1 MFLMLFG
8 IGLFLCLTGIIIFL
22 TFQALKF
29 KEKMETNLL
38 EEKLDNYEE
47 LIKNFLSEMIIK
59 LNFLKYFNVF
69 AIVISLISIIYI
81 LSHLIIK
88 NEWVILKTYHFI
100 AFGIFAWNLFFA
112 LTLKNKLKDI
122 KKIKEDYENL
132 DNKNNERTKEQE
144 EIHKILKEL
153 KEEIRKMKTVEDVEK
168 KE

>member
-8 IGLFLCLTGIIIFL
+8 IALFLCLTGIIISL
-22 TFQALKF
+22 IFQALKF

-38 EEKLDNYEE
+38 KEKFDDYED
-47 LIKNFLSEMIIK
+47 LIKNFLSDMIIK
-59 LNFLKYFNVF
+59 LNFLKYFNIF

-81 LSHLIIK
+81 LSNLIIK

-100 AFGIFAWNLFFA
+100 AFGIFAWNLFFT

-132 DNKNNERTKEQE
+132 GNTNNERTKEQE
-144 EIHKILKEL
+144 EIHEILKEL
-153 KEEIRKMKTVEDVEK
+153 KEEIKKMKTAEDVDS
-168 KE
+168 

>member
-8 IGLFLCLTGIIIFL
+8 IGLFLCLTGIIISL

-38 EEKLDNYEE
+38 KEKIDDYED
-47 LIKNFLSEMIIK
+47 LIKNFLSDMIIK
-59 LNFLKYFNVF
+59 LNFLKYFNIF

-81 LSHLIIK
+81 LSNLIIK

-100 AFGIFAWNLFFA
+100 AFGIFAWNLFFT

-132 DNKNNERTKEQE
+132 GNTNNERTKEQE

>member
-8 IGLFLCLTGIIIFL
+8 IGLFLCLTGIIISL
-22 TFQALKF
+22 TFQVLKF

-38 EEKLDNYEE
+38 EEKLDDYED
-47 LIKNFLSEMIIK
+47 LIKNFLSDMIIK
-59 LNFLKYFNVF
+59 LNFLKYFNLF
-69 AIVISLISIIYI
+69 AIIISLISIIYI
-81 LSHLIIK
+81 LSNLIIK

-100 AFGIFAWNLFFA
+100 AFGIFVWNLFFA

-132 DNKNNERTKEQE
+132 GNTNNERTKEQE

>member
-8 IGLFLCLTGIIIFL
+8 IALFLCLTGIIISL

-38 EEKLDNYEE
+38 EEKLDDYEN
-47 LIKNFLSEMIIK
+47 LIKNFLSDMIIK
-59 LNFLKYFNVF
+59 LNFLKYFNLF

-88 NEWVILKTYHFI
+88 NEWVILKIYHFI
-100 AFGIFAWNLFFA
+100 AFGIFAWNLFFT

-132 DNKNNERTKEQE
+132 NNKNIERTKEE
-144 EIHKILKEL
+144 KEIYKILQEL
-153 KEEIRKMKTVEDVEK
+153 KEEIRKMKTVEDVENS
-168 KE
+168 

>member
-69 AIVISLISIIYI
+69 AIIISLISIIYI
-81 LSHLIIK
+81 LSHLTIK

-100 AFGIFAWNLFFA
+100 AFGIFAWNLFFT

-122 KKIKEDYENL
+122 KNIKEDYENL
-132 DNKNNERTKEQE
+132 GNKNNQETKEQE
-144 EIHKILKEL
+144 EIHEILKEL
-153 KEEIRKMKTVEDVEK
+153 KEEIKKMKTAEDVDS
-168 KE
+168 

>member
-8 IGLFLCLTGIIIFL
+8 IGLFLCLTGIIISL

-38 EEKLDNYEE
+38 EEKFDDYEN
-47 LIKNFLSEMIIK
+47 I
-59 LNFLKYFNVF
+59 F
-69 AIVISLISIIYI
+69 AIIISLISIIYI
-81 LSHLIIK
+81 LSHLTIK

-100 AFGIFAWNLFFA
+100 AFGIFAWNLFFT

-122 KKIKEDYENL
+122 KNIKEDYENL
-132 DNKNNERTKEQE
+132 NNKSNERTKEQE
-144 EIHKILKEL
+144 EIHEILKEL

>member
-8 IGLFLCLTGIIIFL
+8 IGLFLCLTGIIISL

-38 EEKLDNYEE
+38 EEKLDNYGD
-47 LIKNFLSEMIIK
+47 LIKNFLSEMMIK
-59 LNFLKYFNVF
+59 LKFLKYFNIF

-81 LSHLIIK
+81 LSHLTIK

-100 AFGIFAWNLFFA
+100 AFGIFVWNLFFT

-132 DNKNNERTKEQE
+132 GNTNNERTKKQE
-144 EIHKILKEL
+144 EMHEILKEL
-153 KEEIRKMKTVEDVEK
+153 KEEIKKMKTVEDVEK

>member
-1 MFLMLFG
+1 MALMLFG
-8 IGLFLCLTGIIIFL
+8 IALFLTLSGIIISL
-22 TFQALKF
+22 IFQTLKF

-38 EEKLDNYEE
+38 KGKFDDYGD
-47 LIKNFLSEMIIK
+47 LIKNFLSEMMIK
-59 LNFLKYFNVF
+59 LKFLKYFNIF

-81 LSHLIIK
+81 LSNLIIK

-100 AFGIFAWNLFFA
+100 AFGIFVWNLFFT

-132 DNKNNERTKEQE
+132 SNKPSERTKEQE
-144 EIHKILKEL
+144 EMHKILQEL
-153 KEEIRKMKTVEDVEK
+153 KEEIKKMKTADDIEK